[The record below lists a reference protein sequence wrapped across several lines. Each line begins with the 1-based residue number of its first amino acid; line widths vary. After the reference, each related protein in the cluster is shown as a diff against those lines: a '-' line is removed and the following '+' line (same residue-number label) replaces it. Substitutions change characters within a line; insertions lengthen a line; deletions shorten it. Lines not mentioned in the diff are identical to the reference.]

1 MTDKIDLSAAKTMV
15 RKNPVGKWI
24 SDNYWMIVFS
34 ILFLTGT
41 YSLISGVAEHK
52 YQVQEISKQNASC
65 IYLES
70 SKLGDGQHYM
80 ICEGQ
85 IVLKRLVDGTQQAN
99 VEEKL
104 EEVVPTEA
112 SNETS
117 KATPLA
123 K

>member
-1 MTDKIDLSAAKTMV
+1 MTEVTKIKTSPAM
-15 RKNPVGKWI
+15 KWI
-24 SDNYWMIVFS
+24 KDNYWGL
-34 ILFLTGT
+34 LFTGLFFT
-41 YSLISGVAEHK
+41 GAYSLISSAADHK

-70 SKLGDGQHYM
+70 SDLGDGQHYM

-85 IVLKRLVDGTQQAN
+85 IVLKRLSDGTEAQPTPEQQ
-99 VEEKL
+99 L

-112 SNETS
+112 SNQTA
-117 KATPLA
+117 KTTPPA

>member
-1 MTDKIDLSAAKTMV
+1 MTEVTKIKTA
-15 RKNPVGKWI
+15 PTLKWI
-24 SDNYWMIVFS
+24 QDNYWMVIFTV
-34 ILFLTGT
+34 LFLTGA
-41 YSLISGVAEHK
+41 YSLISSVSEHK
-52 YQVQEISKQNASC
+52 YQVQEISKQNAGC

-85 IVLKRLVDGTQQAN
+85 IVLKRLSDGTETETTPEQQ
-99 VEEKL
+99 L

-112 SNETS
+112 SNGT
-117 KATPLA
+117 TPPA